1 VSQQTELAK
10 VKDRIRRLAART
22 VDRGCSE
29 AEALAAAQKVGELL
43 EVYGL
48 TMSEVELREE
58 TCIQREVV
66 FAGPRLQALNGVFL
80 AVVALTGTRGWM
92 VGRQTFVFFGLEP
105 DVLMAEYLLH
115 IVAGAVDHE
124 EAAFRAS
131 PGYQRS
137 RATPQNRLRS
147 FRYGFAERVS
157 GRIEELAAHRR
168 AAEEAAAAPGSTGT
182 ALVLVKERL
191 IEDGFRGLGIRLRTT
206 YTTRTVRDAGAY
218 RRGTE
223 AGERVNLQRP
233 VRAGGGVSS
242 LPGRGR

>member
-1 VSQQTELAK
+1 MSQQTELAK

-58 TCIQREVV
+58 ACIQREVL
-66 FAGPRLQALNGVFL
+66 FAGPRLQALNGIFL
-80 AVVALTGTRGWM
+80 SVVALTETKGWM
-92 VGRQTFVFFGLEP
+92 VGRQTFVFYGLEP

-115 IVAGAVDHE
+115 LVAAAVDHE
-124 EAAFRAS
+124 EGVFRAS

-157 GRIEELAAHRR
+157 GRIEDLAAHRR
-168 AAEEAAAAPGSTGT
+168 ATEEAARGPTSRGT

-191 IEDGFRGLGIRLRTT
+191 IEEGFRDLGIRLRTS

-218 RRGTE
+218 RRGAE
-223 AGERVNLQRP
+223 AGDRVNLQRP
-233 VRAGGGVSS
+233 VRAGAAAAA
-242 LPGRGR
+242 LPRRGR